1 MALNIRQ
8 AISEVLQ
15 QYGHDIVYIERDLRF
30 RCTCYSER
38 SGESADPNCPK
49 CFGTAYHVSIKK
61 ARVRRTIASVPE
73 TLIGLNQ
80 LTEAGNVIPKA
91 YTYYFAYDAQPKD
104 GDLILEVDWING
116 LPKRIREKHFIS
128 VVEPKLGENGQVE
141 FYQVYCRYT
150 PKGAKDNEA
159 LTAY

>member
-1 MALNIRQ
+1 MALDIRQ

-38 SGESADPNCPK
+38 SGESANPNCPK
-49 CFGTAYHVSIKK
+49 CFGTSYHVNIKK

-73 TLIGLNQ
+73 TLIGLNK
-80 LTEAGNVIPKA
+80 LMEEGNAVPKA
-91 YTYYFAYDAQPKD
+91 YTYYFEYHVHPKE

-116 LPKRIREKHFIS
+116 LPKRIKEKHFIS
-128 VVEPKLGENGQVE
+128 VAEPKFGESGRIE
-141 FYQVYCRYT
+141 FYQVYCRYR
-150 PKGAKDNEA
+150 PKGASDDDA
-159 LTAY
+159 LSAY